1 MEGKSGEAGD
11 EDSEE
16 EERNEPDEPEPEVG
30 PPLLTPVSEDQR
42 MCLYYSWT
50 YEDDEAEKLMSLL
63 PVNGRFRHLIAKSIS
78 FPFYSNTWIP
88 CLDPAYFLAACTGV
102 CGGDTSVQH
111 MAWLLVVWGR

>member
-42 MCLYYSWT
+42 MCRNYSWT
-50 YEDDEAEKLMSLL
+50 YEADEPEIHMSLL
-63 PVNGRFRHLIAKSIS
+63 PVNGRFRYPIAKSIS

-88 CLDPAYFLAACTGV
+88 CLDSANLLAACTGV

>member
-42 MCLYYSWT
+42 MCRNYSWT
-50 YEDDEAEKLMSLL
+50 YEADEPEIHMSLL
-63 PVNGRFRHLIAKSIS
+63 PVNGRFRYPIAKSIS

-88 CLDPAYFLAACTGV
+88 CLDPANLLTASTGV